1 MTVKKRKL
9 THVGR
14 FKAWRERYH
23 LKPVISVLLYLI
35 IPLVSIY
42 LIMLQYPDL
51 GKARFYRMIEWIVP
65 FGLALFGVT
74 LIQEK
79 HAKGSR
85 SRLGLD
91 ALFVALAMGWLF
103 GFLGGRTVVVNT
115 YDSWRFAVDV
125 GPVVGIALTG
135 TAMNFLHDI
144 LEYLAH
150 HDAASNGMPPQWL
163 RVQVFFRRLTK
174 GPKKDDG
181 KVIIRTE

>member
-1 MTVKKRKL
+1 MTVKKRRVS
-9 THVGR
+9 HVGR

-74 LIQEK
+74 LVQER
-79 HAKGSR
+79 HAKGTR
-85 SRLGLD
+85 GRLGLD
-91 ALFVALAMGWLF
+91 ALFVALAMCWLF

-125 GPVVGIALTG
+125 GPVVGIALAG

-150 HDAASNGMPPQWL
+150 CAPTSPGGPAQRW
-163 RVQVFFRRLTK
+163 RAQAFFRRFTR
-174 GPKKDDG
+174 GPKRDDS

>member
-9 THVGR
+9 SHVGR

-42 LIMLQYPDL
+42 LILLQYPDL

-74 LIQEK
+74 LVQER
-79 HAKGSR
+79 HAKGTR
-85 SRLGLD
+85 GRLGLD
-91 ALFVALAMGWLF
+91 ALFVALAMCWLF

-125 GPVVGIALTG
+125 GPVVGIALFG
-135 TAMNFLHDI
+135 TAMNFVHDV
-144 LEYLAH
+144 LEYLANNNGH
-150 HDAASNGMPPQWL
+150 RTGRPSPSVKARAAARRAGKNQKEGGPMPLSP
-163 RVQVFFRRLTK
+163 
-174 GPKKDDG
+174 P
-181 KVIIRTE
+181 

>member
-1 MTVKKRKL
+1 MTVKKRRAKHL
-9 THVGR
+9 SR

-42 LIMLQYPDL
+42 LIIHQYPDL
-51 GKARFYRMIEWIVP
+51 GKARFFRMVYWIVP
-65 FGLALFGVT
+65 FGLALFAVT

-79 HAKGSR
+79 HAKGTR

-103 GFLGGRTVVVNT
+103 GFLGGKTVVENT
-115 YDSWRFAVDV
+115 YDSWKFAVDV

-135 TAMNFLHDI
+135 TAMNFVHDI

-150 HDAASNGMPPQWL
+150 RDATSAGGSPQWWRAQAFL
-163 RVQVFFRRLTK
+163 RRLTK